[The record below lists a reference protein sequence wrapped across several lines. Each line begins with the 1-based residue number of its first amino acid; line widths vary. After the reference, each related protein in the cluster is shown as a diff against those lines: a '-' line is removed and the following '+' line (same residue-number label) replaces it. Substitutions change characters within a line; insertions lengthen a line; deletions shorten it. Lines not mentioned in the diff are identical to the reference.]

1 MAIPDEPTT
10 IEVADLPSET
20 IPEGY
25 LLLDVREDDEWE
37 AGHAPGAVHIP
48 LADLPDR
55 VEELGEEDVLVVCRA
70 GGRSAQAAQWLT
82 ANGFNAWN
90 VMGGMQDWAAAGRE
104 IVSSDGSAP
113 EIV

>member
-25 LLLDVREDDEWE
+25 LVLDVREDDEWE
-37 AGHAPGAVHIP
+37 AGHAPGALHIP

-55 VEELGEEDVLVVCRA
+55 VEE
-70 GGRSAQAAQWLT
+70 
-82 ANGFNAWN
+82 
-90 VMGGMQDWAAAGRE
+90 DWAAAGRE